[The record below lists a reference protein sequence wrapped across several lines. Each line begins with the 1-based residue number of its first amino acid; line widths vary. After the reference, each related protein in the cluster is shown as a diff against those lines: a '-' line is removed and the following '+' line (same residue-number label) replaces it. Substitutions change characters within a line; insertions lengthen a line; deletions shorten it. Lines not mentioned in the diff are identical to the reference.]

1 MADPNTKMLDNGRIE
16 SARRITQDLRR
27 DLRGNKQGEL
37 AALVMDSL
45 CAQQEGETT
54 RAKQALD

>member
-45 CAQQEGETT
+45 CAQ
-54 RAKQALD
+54 